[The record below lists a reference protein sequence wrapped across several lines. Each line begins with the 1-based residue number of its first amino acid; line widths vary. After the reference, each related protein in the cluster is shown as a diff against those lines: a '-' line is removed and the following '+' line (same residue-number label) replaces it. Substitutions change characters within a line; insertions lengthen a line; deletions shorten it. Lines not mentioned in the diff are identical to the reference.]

1 MGQAHDRGRGA
12 SVLRELTLKVI
23 RVHLRRRP
31 LSQTWAHGD
40 ESGFWVVPPFG
51 TVSWVPK
58 PFDPLQPGGSAP
70 CGTLP
75 L

>member
-23 RVHLRRRP
+23 RVYLRRRP
-31 LSQTWAHGD
+31 PSQTWAHGD
-40 ESGFWVVPPFG
+40 ESGCGVAPFG
-51 TVSWVPK
+51 NVSWVPK
-58 PFDPLQPGGSAP
+58 PFDPLQPCRSAP